1 MTKLVKENW
10 RGVAVCIG
18 LAIIAQEIGKIFP
31 KIGGAL
37 FAIMLGIICGNTI
50 FNQPVL
56 AKGVKFSESKLLEF
70 SICLTGLTL
79 NLTDVMS
86 VGVRGVGF
94 IAIQMIG
101 TIFFTYQLGKILG
114 FNRKFTLLMSAGNA
128 VCGSSAIGTVSPIV
142 GSDEKDKGISITIV
156 NLTGTILMVAL
167 PILTSL
173 IYQHDT
179 LQTSAMIGGVLQSIG
194 QVIASG
200 KLVNDS
206 VTEMATI
213 FKIIRIIFLVVIALV
228 FAKMNTQ
235 DETAPLFS
243 KTNSKKSAS
252 KVGVPWFI
260 TAFFI
265 GCILMSLSVVPEG
278 VSFLAKKVSN
288 QFEIIALAGI
298 GMRVKFKDLV
308 KEGPKSM
315 GFGLL
320 VGVSQVVLAYVLIK
334 ILL

>member
-1 MTKLVKENW
+1 MKLAKENW
-10 RGVAVCIG
+10 QGVAVCVG
-18 LAIIAQEIGKIFP
+18 LALVAQEIGKLFP
-31 KIGGAL
+31 KIGAAL
-37 FAIMLGIICGNTI
+37 FAIILGIICGNTI
-50 FNQPVL
+50 FNKPTL
-56 AKGVKFSESKLLEF
+56 AKGVKFSESKLLEI
-70 SICLTGLTL
+70 SIALTGLTL

-86 VGVRGVGF
+86 VGVRGVAF
-94 IAIQMIG
+94 IAIQMTG
-101 TIFFTYQLGKILG
+101 TIFFTYQLGKLLG

-156 NLTGTILMVAL
+156 NLTGTILMVGL
-167 PILTSL
+167 PVLTSVL
-173 IYQHDT
+173 YQHDT

-200 KLVNDS
+200 KLVNDP

-213 FKIIRIIFLVVIALV
+213 FKIIRIIFLVVVALV
-228 FAKMNTQ
+228 FAKMNTN
-235 DETAPLFS
+235 DDTAPLFS
-243 KTNSKKSAS
+243 KNEAKNRTG
-252 KVGVPWFI
+252 KVGIPWFI
-260 TAFFI
+260 KVFFLA
-265 GCILMSLSVVPEG
+265 CLLMSLAVVPES
-278 VSFLAKKVSN
+278 VSFVAKKISN

-315 GFGLL
+315 GYGLL
-320 VGVSQVVLAYVLIK
+320 VGTSQVILAYVLIK